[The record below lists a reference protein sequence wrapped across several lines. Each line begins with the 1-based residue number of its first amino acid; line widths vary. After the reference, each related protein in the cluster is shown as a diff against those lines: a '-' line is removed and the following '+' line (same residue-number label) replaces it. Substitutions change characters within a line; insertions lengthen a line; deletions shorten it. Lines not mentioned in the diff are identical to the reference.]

1 MPSSWASCLIAGCDL
16 VRVRVAGAYNAER
29 PLTETERSLVLPFM
43 RLTLLCNATWRFRNF
58 NVVLAGREDINQ
70 EARDSYKELADRCA
84 LMHTRTHDTQA
95 DLICPM
101 THARRLSVILRR
113 ARTICGVRPTDS

>member
-1 MPSSWASCLIAGCDL
+1 M
-16 VRVRVAGAYNAER
+16 
-29 PLTETERSLVLPFM
+29 LPFM

-84 LMHTRTHDTQA
+84 
-95 DLICPM
+95 
-101 THARRLSVILRR
+101 HARASR
-113 ARTICGVRPTDS
+113 